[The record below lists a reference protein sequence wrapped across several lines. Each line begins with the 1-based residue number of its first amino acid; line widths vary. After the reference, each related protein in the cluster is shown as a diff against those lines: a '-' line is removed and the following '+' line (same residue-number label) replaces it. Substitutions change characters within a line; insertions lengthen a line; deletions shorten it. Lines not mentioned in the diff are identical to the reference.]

1 LRLFDKLNNKK
12 KIINAKKNNIKVFLC
27 GPTVYDAIH
36 FGHARFFL
44 FFDLVY
50 RLFKLRNIEPTMVI
64 NITDIDPKIV
74 ARSKDKGVEYS
85 SLVEENIQ
93 DFLNTFEKLGLNNSF
108 IYVKVSDYVDYTK
121 RIIEKLI
128 RDKKAYYSLG
138 NIYLKAEF
146 GTKSKLSGLS
156 KEEMKD
162 MRFDINP
169 GKKSPTDILLWNCS
183 DAFEN
188 LFNDSKLG
196 NGVPWWHIQD
206 VSVIFGIFSGKYDIH
221 SGATDLILPH
231 HEYISSILYSIKNMK
246 KYPNIWMHVGLV
258 YLKNKKMSKS
268 TGHFISI
275 NDLLN
280 KYNANTI
287 RLYSYSE
294 NYHDPLFF
302 SYKSINEYR
311 KLENR
316 INEILISEN
325 SVPDKNSS
333 KIKKFIEYLTDDF
346 NTVDALTVLKEAVEE
361 KRYCEIKKMVEI
373 FGLRY

>member
-1 LRLFDKLNNKK
+1 
-12 KIINAKKNNIKVFLC
+12 
-27 GPTVYDAIH
+27 
-36 FGHARFFL
+36 
-44 FFDLVY
+44 
-50 RLFKLRNIEPTMVI
+50 M
-64 NITDIDPKIV
+64 
-74 ARSKDKGVEYS
+74 
-85 SLVEENIQ
+85 
-93 DFLNTFEKLGLNNSF
+93 
-108 IYVKVSDYVDYTK
+108 SDYIDYTK

-146 GTKSKLSGLS
+146 GTKSNLSGLS

-183 DAFEN
+183 DVFEN
-188 LFNDSKLG
+188 LFNDSELG
-196 NGVPWWHIQD
+196 DGVPWWHIQD
-206 VSVIFGIFSGKYDIH
+206 VSVICGIFSGKYDIH

-231 HEYISSILYSIKNMK
+231 HEYISSILYSIKNSK

-258 YLKNKKMSKS
+258 YLKNTKMSKS
-268 TGHFISI
+268 TGHYLSI

-302 SYKSINEYR
+302 SYKGINEYR

-316 INEILISEN
+316 IREIFTSEYK
-325 SVPDKNSS
+325 VPEKNSS
-333 KIKKFIEYLTDDF
+333 KIKKFIDYLTDDF